1 MKEDSRDQ
9 LLILMKIPFPSSRAV
24 RSQLVL
30 AFIQITR
37 YSFSTRGYVQRET
50 KPQNYFRAPLANR
63 TRDTRREKLVVQ
75 KEQPMMKFF
84 FF

>member
-30 AFIQITR
+30 ALIQITTH
-37 YSFSTRGYVQRET
+37 FPPEVMCKG
-50 KPQNYFRAPLANR
+50 KPSLR
-63 TRDTRREKLVVQ
+63 TILGPRLRIEPGTPDVKS
-75 KEQPMMKFF
+75 
-84 FF
+84 